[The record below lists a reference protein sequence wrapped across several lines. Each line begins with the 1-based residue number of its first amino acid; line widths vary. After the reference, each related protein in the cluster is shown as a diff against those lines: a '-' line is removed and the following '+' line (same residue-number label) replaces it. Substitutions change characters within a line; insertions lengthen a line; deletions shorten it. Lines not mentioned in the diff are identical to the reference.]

1 MGTVEVGEEGTG
13 GFITMRIS
21 RTKRP
26 RSTTRLST
34 ITMENSRRTFLVV
47 FLKSSSS
54 NPTRKVMVEDMKITA
69 MMKVT
74 YMKIMDMTREV
85 AKDFS
90 MMEALRM
97 EEEILMSAISVI
109 FRRQREENLII
120 YQYLMFVIE

>member
-1 MGTVEVGEEGTG
+1 MVEVGEEGAG
-13 GFITMRIS
+13 AFITMRIS

-34 ITMENSRRTFLVV
+34 ITMENTRRTFLVV
-47 FLKSSSS
+47 FLKRSSS
-54 NPTRKVMVEDMKITA
+54 NRTRKVTVEDMKITA

-90 MMEALRM
+90 MMEVLRT
-97 EEEILMSAISVI
+97 EEEILMLAILVI
-109 FRRQREENLII
+109 FRRQSEETAII
-120 YQYLMFVIE
+120 Y

>member
-1 MGTVEVGEEGTG
+1 LATVEVGEEGAG
-13 GFITMRIS
+13 GFITTRMS
-21 RTKRP
+21 RTKRL

-34 ITMENSRRTFLVV
+34 ITMENSRGTFLVV
-47 FLKSSSS
+47 FLKRSSS
-54 NPTRKVMVEDMKITA
+54 NRTRKVKDMKITD

-97 EEEILMSAISVI
+97 EEEILMSAILVI
-109 FRRQREENLII
+109 FRLQRGRESNSILIFDVCI
-120 YQYLMFVIE
+120 IE